1 VAAYG
6 FNETSGTK
14 ANDVSGNANNGT
26 TRNVTWTTGGKYGG
40 AATFDGTSSWVTVND
55 ANTLDLTNGM
65 TVEAWV
71 FPTALG
77 TAWRTVLMKEKTG
90 GMVYSLYAN
99 DSTQRALTQLNM
111 GGELNAWSTTQLPLN
126 TWSHIAGTW
135 DGTTLKMWVN
145 GALAGTTT
153 VAGTLTNSTGVLHIG
168 GNAIWNEWFAGR
180 IDEVRVYN
188 RALSQ
193 AELQADMATPVH

>member
-1 VAAYG
+1 
-6 FNETSGTK
+6 
-14 ANDVSGNANNGT
+14 
-26 TRNVTWTTGGKYGG
+26 
-40 AATFDGTSSWVTVND
+40 VND

-99 DSTQRALTQLNM
+99 DNTQRALTQLNM